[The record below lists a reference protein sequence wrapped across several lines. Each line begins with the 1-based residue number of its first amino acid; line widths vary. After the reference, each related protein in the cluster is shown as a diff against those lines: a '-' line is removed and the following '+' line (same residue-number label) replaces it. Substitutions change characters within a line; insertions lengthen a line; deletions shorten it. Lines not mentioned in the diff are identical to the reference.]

1 MPIAKPSKVCTTA
14 GVTGKPRAV
23 AGTYQSCLRLRTVA
37 RIDKSA
43 RPARSSRTKCSG
55 KVETVLSYAPGGT
68 VIGLLSRFPIGLSA
82 QVNAVIGSPRSVVI
96 ARFRLGDIFS
106 IFAA

>member
-1 MPIAKPSKVCTTA
+1 
-14 GVTGKPRAV
+14 
-23 AGTYQSCLRLRTVA
+23 
-37 RIDKSA
+37 
-43 RPARSSRTKCSG
+43 
-55 KVETVLSYAPGGT
+55 VLSYAPGGT

-82 QVNAVIGSPRSVVI
+82 QVNAVIGSPRSVI